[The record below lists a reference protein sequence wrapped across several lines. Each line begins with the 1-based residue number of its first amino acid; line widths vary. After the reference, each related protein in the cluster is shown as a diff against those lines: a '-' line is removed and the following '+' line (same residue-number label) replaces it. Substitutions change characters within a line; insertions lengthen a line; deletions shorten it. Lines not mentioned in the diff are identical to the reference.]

1 MWYYEAKREPSRKE
15 GEDNC
20 AEHGSE
26 ERNMSIVLAAW
37 RSVVTRAVL
46 LSGGDRGQAGVGSS
60 VSQKRG
66 IRKCRWAGF
75 QQV

>member
-1 MWYYEAKREPSRKE
+1 
-15 GEDNC
+15 
-20 AEHGSE
+20 
-26 ERNMSIVLAAW
+26 MSIVLAAW